1 MSNTGSFLHL
11 DSLGL
16 NREER
21 RKLERVKK
29 KERQKNKGALGMGT
43 SVDNVLKQMSTN
55 RKKNSRRK

>member
-21 RKLERVKK
+21 RKLERTKK
-29 KERQKNKGALGMGT
+29 KERQKKKPLGMAT
-43 SVDNVLKQMSTN
+43 SVDDVLKQMSTN